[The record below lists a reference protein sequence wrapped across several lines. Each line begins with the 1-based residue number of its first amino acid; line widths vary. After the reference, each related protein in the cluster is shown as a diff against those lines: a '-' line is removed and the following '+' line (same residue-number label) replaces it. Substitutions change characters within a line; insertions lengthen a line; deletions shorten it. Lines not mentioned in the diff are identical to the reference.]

1 MQERLLITMKENP
14 NVILR
19 AIPGHFITPHAHSN
33 YYLDMTA
40 IKSRTHE
47 ARAAAAE
54 LAKKGIEIDR
64 KRIIMK
70 DIKTVGEYAAT
81 VIFHKE
87 VKVEIPVT
95 VIAEGKEAP
104 AVEAAPAT
112 ETVATEEVSAT
123 ETAE

>member
-1 MQERLLITMKENP
+1 
-14 NVILR
+14 
-19 AIPGHFITPHAHSN
+19 
-33 YYLDMTA
+33 
-40 IKSRTHE
+40 
-47 ARAAAAE
+47 
-54 LAKKGIEIDR
+54 
-64 KRIIMK
+64 MK

-104 AVEAAPAT
+104 AVEAASAT
-112 ETVATEEVSAT
+112 ETVATEEVPAT